1 MDSIM
6 SYQSRRFVVIK
17 DKTNHVNNH
26 GIFSSAPMVKEK
38 EQVSSAKNS
47 VAAAVN
53 SSTNANGVG
62 FTLPSL
68 KLNHN
73 SSNNSH

>member
-17 DKTNHVNNH
+17 DKTNHVVNNHH
-26 GIFSSAPMVKEK
+26 GIFASAPNVKEK
-38 EQVSSAKNS
+38 EAPSSN
-47 VAAAVN
+47 VANVG
-53 SSTNANGVG
+53 TNNGVG

-68 KLNHN
+68 KLNNN
-73 SSNNSH
+73 SSANNSH